1 MKEEEARQ
9 MMATLELFHGQLES
23 LAGDQKVIQLSLE
36 ETIRAKETLR
46 RYKDADEGSEILV
59 PVGGGSFVYAKIS
72 SRDRVLL
79 ELGSGVTAE
88 KSIDDAV
95 ETMEERIK
103 ELNETAKTVSS
114 RRGQL
119 EAENARLTQKLQEA
133 YQTLQRGP

>member
-9 MMATLELFHGQLES
+9 MMAALELYHSQLES
-23 LAGDQKVIQLSLE
+23 LAEDQKVIQLSLE

-72 SRDRVLL
+72 SHDRVLL
-79 ELGSGVTAE
+79 GLGSGVTAE

-95 ETMEERIK
+95 EIMEERIK

-114 RRGQL
+114 RKGQL
-119 EAENARLTQKLQEA
+119 EVENARLTQKLQEA

>member
-9 MMATLELFHGQLES
+9 MMAALELYRGQLES
-23 LAGDQKVIQLSLE
+23 LAEDQKVIQLSLE

-46 RYKDADEGSEILV
+46 RCKDADEGSEILV
-59 PVGGGSFVYAKIS
+59 PVGGGSFVYAKVS

-79 ELGSGVTAE
+79 GLGSGVTAE

-114 RRGQL
+114 RKGQL

-133 YQTLQRGP
+133 YQTLQQGP